1 MLEMFERE
9 RVQLLSLTSRILG
22 SQSDAEDVVQETWI
36 RFQRSEAADI
46 RNAPAWLTTVATRLC
61 LDVLRHRRE
70 MPADVQSFRETECN
84 ACEDTVLLADELTAA
99 FMIVLSELTPPQRVA
114 FVLHDAFGVP
124 FDEVARII
132 GTTEGSAKK
141 LASRARG
148 RVRKQT
154 AISANATAD
163 AREVVEAFLQAT
175 REGDIKTLVS
185 LLDPAVVR
193 TADPQVLAR
202 GAAQRI
208 EGVET
213 VVAETAL
220 FQANARR
227 ARVGLIDGRPGIL
240 IGDGNAVRAVL
251 IMRFKGNRIVHYD
264 VVADPRRLALLE
276 VQV

>member
-9 RVQLLSLTSRILG
+9 RVQLLSLASRILG
-22 SQSDAEDVVQETWI
+22 SQSDAEDVIQETWI
-36 RFQRSEAADI
+36 RFQRSDTGEI

-70 MPADVQSFRETECN
+70 TPADVQSIRETEYD
-84 ACEDTVLLADELTAA
+84 AYEDTVLLADELTAA
-99 FMIVLSELTPPQRVA
+99 FMIVLSELTPSQRIA
-114 FVLHDAFGVP
+114 FVLHDAFGIT

-132 GTTEGSAKK
+132 GTTEGSAKM

-148 RVRKQT
+148 RVREKT
-154 AISANATAD
+154 TVSAIATAE

-175 REGDIKTLVS
+175 REGDMRMLVS

-193 TADPQVLAR
+193 TADPQVLSP
-202 GAAQRI
+202 GAAHRI
-208 EGVET
+208 EGVEI
-213 VVAETAL
+213 VVAETRL

-227 ARVGLIDGRPGIL
+227 ARVGLIDGRRGIL
-240 IGDGNAVRAVL
+240 IGDGKAVRTAL
-251 IMRFKGNRIVHYD
+251 IVRFKGSRIIHYD

-276 VQV
+276 LRG